1 MLVFDALHGC
11 GFEPSLEGGGK
22 SSSIFFRFFL
32 CKVSAYIPQPSVAVY
47 ERKFR
52 VFDAAMTTTI
62 CHFAH
67 FVLNTL

>member
-11 GFEPSLEGGGK
+11 GFEPPLWGVK
-22 SSSIFFRFFL
+22 VRQFFFRFFL
-32 CKVSAYIPQPSVAVY
+32 CKVNAYIPQTSMAVY